1 MTNQPPIRFAFY
13 NRVCKEDEQDAEAAR
28 EQLAGCRAIIESLGW
43 KLVAVYA
50 DSGESP
56 YRRTT
61 NQPEP
66 AVQEKPI
73 S

>member
-1 MTNQPPIRFAFY
+1 VTNQPSVRFAFH

-28 EQLAGCRAIIESLGW
+28 EQLARCRAIIDSLGW
-43 KLVAVYA
+43 KMVAVHV

-61 NQPEP
+61 NQAEP
-66 AVQEKPI
+66 NLEKPI
-73 S
+73 P